1 MAETALSTVRID
13 RWLCAARLY
22 KSRTQAQEA
31 CEGGHVRIN
40 DLGVK
45 PSHAL
50 KIGDTVRCQATR
62 GLVIVVVLKLGEKR
76 LSAPLA
82 RELYEDHSPPPPP
95 KEERPAPVGLRERG
109 AGRPTKAER
118 RATERLR
125 RGW

>member
-1 MAETALSTVRID
+1 VTVTVRID
-13 RWLCAARLY
+13 RWLCAARIY
-22 KSRTQAQEA
+22 KSRSQAQEA

-40 DLGVK
+40 DVSVK
-45 PSHAL
+45 PSQLL
-50 KIGDTVRCQATR
+50 KVGDTVRCQAPR
-62 GLVIVVVLKLGEKR
+62 GLTILLVVKLDDKR

-95 KEERPAPVGLRERG
+95 TEERVPIGLRDRG